1 MILWSIQPLYIWEL
15 IQRKGR
21 YCCDP
26 EKIADPFFLPAYD
39 WLVRKMSA
47 RIGPPPDGVIYP
59 VWAWYRQN
67 GEHLKPDLRSER
79 WNYGSGGEN
88 YVCMEISIPSEQV
101 LLSDFDEWHS
111 VLDDFLISDT
121 EEESDAQDM
130 YFESLS
136 DEEQMKYKDRNW
148 ERIFN
153 IKHFKN
159 DWVTRGDWVQATF
172 WELRAENVRKVRFF
186 TTAQARI

>member
-1 MILWSIQPLYIWEL
+1 
-15 IQRKGR
+15 
-21 YCCDP
+21 
-26 EKIADPFFLPAYD
+26 
-39 WLVRKMSA
+39 
-47 RIGPPPDGVIYP
+47 
-59 VWAWYRQN
+59 
-67 GEHLKPDLRSER
+67 
-79 WNYGSGGEN
+79 
-88 YVCMEISIPSEQV
+88 MEISIPSEQV